1 MCVRVCV
8 RVCVCVCVHLRVGVC
23 VCVCVLVY
31 MHVVQSHPSPLGGKF
46 YGIFGT
52 PPVRK
57 LGPACTRVQTNA
69 HTRTQHTRVHTQN
82 KNTTR
87 KEEQNTRTHTHT
99 HTHTLAHACICIVAL
114 IEPGNV
120 IGNSE
125 TEDTNEHDLF
135 FSQHEGECSLFLV
148 SALVMLTFICYL
160 TR

>member
-1 MCVRVCV
+1 
-8 RVCVCVCVHLRVGVC
+8 
-23 VCVCVLVY
+23 

-99 HTHTLAHACICIVAL
+99 HTHTHTLAHACICIVAL
-114 IEPGNV
+114 IESGDV
-120 IGNSE
+120 IGNTE

-135 FSQHEGECSLFLV
+135 PSPHEGECSLFLV

-160 TR
+160 IR